1 MLGGGAQLKCPGP
14 DRSAPI
20 LIVVWK
26 PRRDMAAPWRRKLL
40 SMSRPA
46 SACIGLPLIGA
57 LHGGG
62 LDDPGVAE
70 QGIQI
75 CVAGQHFI
83 HAGER
88 SIWEALLQQKLAQFV
103 LIARSTCPVNQ
114 ASAR

>member
-75 CVAGQHFI
+75 CVAGLASTSFMQENGAF
-83 HAGER
+83 GKPCY
-88 SIWEALLQQKLAQFV
+88 SKSLLNL
-103 LIARSTCPVNQ
+103 C
-114 ASAR
+114 